1 MSTRIE
7 ITQQLKGAYQKAKKG
22 EKGKILDSFCAS
34 TGLSRSTARRYLT
47 SPTLGNRNA
56 VRKDRRRNR
65 ATKYSAAAKEKLFW
79 LWRIMCQP
87 CGKYLVANLPLWI
100 PSLEAHGELKLN
112 EHGWSSEVR
121 QELLSMS
128 AATVD
133 RYLKKERDRLRLKG
147 VTTTKPS
154 VLLRNSIKIRK
165 AGDEISS
172 EPGFFEVD
180 TVAHCGPTTKGE
192 YARTLT
198 LTDVLTGW
206 VHLEAIR
213 NNAHVHIRKGLDA
226 AIAGI
231 PYQVQGLD
239 CDNGSELINYDMVK
253 WAGTKDIFFTRS
265 RPYKKNDQ
273 ACVESKNNHIV
284 RRFGF
289 YYRYDTEEERKVL
302 AELWRLVCLKTNYF
316 AVTRKPIGW
325 TTDTVG
331 RRKRVYDSLKTPLD
345 RLLEAEVLSD
355 QQTREL
361 IERRAS
367 INPAELTRD
376 ITRLQNILIA
386 LAKAKTDDMVL
397 IVEEAERRRLNK
409 QKGGVRVVG

>member
-133 RYLKKERDRLRLKG
+133 RYLKNGPLASEGSHDHQAECSSQEQHQDSQG
-147 VTTTKPS
+147 
-154 VLLRNSIKIRK
+154 
-165 AGDEISS
+165 GDEISS
-172 EPGFFEVD
+172 RPGFLRWI
-180 TVAHCGPTTKGE
+180 VAHCSPYQGE

-198 LTDVLTGW
+198 LTDVLTGC
-206 VHLEAIR
+206 ASGSDPQQR
-213 NNAHVHIRKGLDA
+213 ACSY
-226 AIAGI
+226 
-231 PYQVQGLD
+231 PQGSGCGCRHPIGARSD
-239 CDNGSELINYDMVK
+239 CDNGSELMATI
-253 WAGTKDIFFTRS
+253 W
-265 RPYKKNDQ
+265 
-273 ACVESKNNHIV
+273 
-284 RRFGF
+284 
-289 YYRYDTEEERKVL
+289 
-302 AELWRLVCLKTNYF
+302 
-316 AVTRKPIGW
+316 
-325 TTDTVG
+325 
-331 RRKRVYDSLKTPLD
+331 
-345 RLLEAEVLSD
+345 
-355 QQTREL
+355 
-361 IERRAS
+361 
-367 INPAELTRD
+367 
-376 ITRLQNILIA
+376 
-386 LAKAKTDDMVL
+386 
-397 IVEEAERRRLNK
+397 
-409 QKGGVRVVG
+409 